1 MQVKVA
7 NTRPLV
13 TGSSIT
19 GELDGVKSVD
29 VNFSNSLDRTEAC
42 GQRTDYAI
50 TEGNIKIS
58 GTIERYW
65 TGSGADTWNM
75 GSGSG
80 GTGSLSTYYIGIY
93 PGGAVTGQPYI
104 MLDQVKFGEQKNTHR
119 PGSALM
125 TSSIDFE
132 AIRTYSGS
140 LP

>member
-1 MQVKVA
+1 MQVKVG
-7 NTRPLV
+7 TSRPVV

-29 VNFSNSLDRTEAC
+29 LNYSNSLDRTESC

-50 TEGNIKIS
+50 TEGNIKVS

-65 TGSGADTWNM
+65 TGSGGDAWNI
-75 GSGSG
+75 GGE
-80 GTGSLSTYYIGIY
+80 GTGSLTTYYIGIY
-93 PGGAVTGQPYI
+93 PGGAVAGQPYI
-104 MLDQVKFGEQKNTHR
+104 MVDQVKFGEQKNTHR

>member
-1 MQVKVA
+1 MQAKVGT
-7 NTRPLV
+7 TRPLV
-13 TGSSIT
+13 TGSNIT

-29 VNFSNSLDRTEAC
+29 LNYTNSLDRSEAC

-50 TEGNIKIS
+50 TEGNIKVS

-65 TGSGADTWNM
+65 TGSGADKWAT
-75 GSGSG
+75 GGA

-93 PGGAVTGQPYI
+93 PGGAVAGQPYI
-104 MLDQVKFGEQKNTHR
+104 MVDQVKFGEQKNTHR